1 MNDHWYYDD
10 DDDDDDD
17 DGDGGGGNKHGSAM
31 ICLSPP
37 ISQLRDYRCISLF
50 ILQFDWLSAKESE

>member
-1 MNDHWYYDD
+1 MDDDWYFDD

-17 DGDGGGGNKHGSAM
+17 GNKHGSAM

-37 ISQLRDYRCISLF
+37 ISQN
-50 ILQFDWLSAKESE
+50 

>member
-1 MNDHWYYDD
+1 MNDHWYFDN
-10 DDDDDDD
+10 DDDDD
-17 DGDGGGGNKHGSAM
+17 DGDDDDGNQHGSAM

-50 ILQFDWLSAKESE
+50 I